1 MSDETTAF
9 LSIEFNLPN
18 YSNELT
24 TATDN
29 IENLK
34 EELSIMQI
42 EKTINDKSHELMFER
57 IIKVLDYVG
66 KLSQPSFDI
75 EDDIE
80 RIYTEKYIHSPEL
93 AKKLWQDHY
102 ELIHHPFDLLKNR
115 CFRLIEELD
124 SLFHQVNK
132 RHPRN
137 WKP

>member
-1 MSDETTAF
+1 MEDKTTAF
-9 LSIEFNLPN
+9 LPIDFKLPD
-18 YSNELT
+18 YSNEII
-24 TATDN
+24 TATD
-29 IENLK
+29 IIKNLK
-34 EELSIMQI
+34 EELSIMQMD
-42 EKTINDKSHELMFER
+42 KTINDKSHEIMFER

-66 KLSQPSFDI
+66 RLSQPSFNI
-75 EDDIE
+75 EDDLE
-80 RIYTEKYIHSPEL
+80 MLYTEKYIHSPEL

-124 SLFHQVNK
+124 SLFHQINK